1 VRYPLTSSEHWLL
14 HSDGGVGSLELGTQ
28 AYRRTRDSLL
38 RIPSA
43 RRRSRR
49 RTAGGGR
56 RNGRA
61 VSGGANSVMPPNR
74 TPGRISRRTRATG
87 VQAARRRPGEVA
99 ALRPTHP
106 HPRARRSRRRTT
118 ARRATERAAGWGC
131 ARRQPCGCVRAA
143 PVRGGQFRM
152 GVASATHARRRPRVR
167 KVA

>member
-1 VRYPLTSSEHWLL
+1 MRYPLTSSEHWLL

-74 TPGRISRRTRATG
+74 TPGSISRRTRATG
-87 VQAARRRPGEVA
+87 VQAARWHHGGVA
-99 ALRPTHP
+99 AR
-106 HPRARRSRRRTT
+106 RRSRVTGT
-118 ARRATERAAGWGC
+118 KIVHHPPTDAHTPSARGRSRDGQRGQRASTCVAL
-131 ARRQPCGCVRAA
+131 ARQG
-143 PVRGGQFRM
+143 M
-152 GVASATHARRRPRVR
+152 LI
-167 KVA
+167 KDWEI